1 MTEVPLLV
9 LASAAPRRRELLIQI
24 GVRHRVLAVD
34 LDESRR
40 PGETVEDFV
49 QRLALALDKAL
60 AGWQALP
67 AVARGPVLGA
77 DTLVVLD
84 GEPLGK
90 PVDRE
95 EALTMLARLSGRT
108 HEVLTAVALVTPE
121 PEVRLSRSQVTFRP
135 IAADERLAYWESGEP
150 VDKAGAYGIQ
160 GLGAIF
166 VARLEGS
173 YSGVMGLPLFET
185 AALLAEA
192 GIYPGDGGITGSRA
206 EPAPT
211 GTSAPL

>member
-1 MTEVPLLV
+1 MTDSPPLV
-9 LASAAPRRRELLIQI
+9 LASASPRRRELLAQI
-24 GVRHRVLAVD
+24 GVRHRVLALD
-34 LDESRR
+34 LDERRR
-40 PGETVEDFV
+40 PGEPLEAFV
-49 QRLALALDKAL
+49 QRLALDKAL
-60 AGWQALP
+60 AGWHALP
-67 AVARGPVLGA
+67 AVEQGPVLGA

-95 EALTMLARLSGRT
+95 DALNMLARLSGRT

-121 PEVRLSRSQVTFRP
+121 PRVCLQRSRVTFRA
-135 IAADERLAYWESGEP
+135 IETAERLAYWASGEP
-150 VDKAGAYGIQ
+150 ADKAGAYAIQ

-166 VARLEGS
+166 VRQLEGS

-185 AALLAEA
+185 AELLAEA
-192 GIYPGDGGITGSRA
+192 GIHPGGGEITGSRA

-211 GTSAPL
+211 GGWRHL

>member
-1 MTEVPLLV
+1 MNDSPSLV
-9 LASAAPRRRELLIQI
+9 LASASPRRRELLTQI
-24 GVRHRVLAVD
+24 GVPHRVLALD
-34 LDESRR
+34 LDERR
-40 PGETVEDFV
+40 GPGESVEDFV
-49 QRLALALDKAL
+49 QRLALDKAL
-60 AGWQALP
+60 AGWRAQP
-67 AVARGPVLGA
+67 AVERMPVLGA

-90 PVDRE
+90 PADRD

-121 PEVRLSRSQVTFRP
+121 PRVRLSRSRVSFRP
-135 IAADERLAYWESGEP
+135 IEAAERLAYWESGEP

-185 AALLAEA
+185 AELLAEA
-192 GIYPGDGGITGSRA
+192 GIH
-206 EPAPT
+206 PA
-211 GTSAPL
+211 GFEQLSG